1 MSNFFAYG
9 QENAAL
15 EIVMRLHSVK
25 RWHMIDTTRNQTLA
39 EHTANV
45 SLLAYTIAYTIGYPT
60 FSHPSMIAMMGLFHD
75 LGETVIGDIPTHTK
89 QALGGARKHIDA
101 LESSVLPTMFNYTDI
116 TAGPLPWRLLVKVC
130 DLADGIR
137 FIRLHGVDVT
147 ARHAKEGLE
156 AQLKERFEEA
166 KEHWPEK
173 DHVVVARMIHFYAYE
188 LS

>member
-1 MSNFFAYG
+1 MNNFFAYG

-25 RWHMIDTTRNQTLA
+25 RWHMIDTTRAQTLA

-60 FSHPSMIAMMGLFHD
+60 FSHPSMIAMIALFHD

-89 QALGGARKHIDA
+89 QALGPARKHVDA
-101 LESSVLPTMFNYTDI
+101 LESAVLPQMFSYGDVSS
-116 TAGPLPWRLLVKVC
+116 PPRPWGLLVKVC

-156 AQLKERFEEA
+156 NQLRQRLEEA
-166 KEHWPEK
+166 KEHWPEAA
-173 DHVVVARMIHFYAYE
+173 HTAVARMIHFYAYE